1 MKNEWSNEMRRFLIV
16 LAPLLASAC
25 ILGVAAPAGAE
36 TYPICLAGGAADSLL
51 CDYASLEQC
60 RATASGAGGYCVK
73 NAAHN
78 SNPYASYRGA
88 DRSIH

>member
-1 MKNEWSNEMRRFLIV
+1 MRRFLIV

-25 ILGVAAPAGAE
+25 ILGAATPAAAE
-36 TYPICLAGGAADSLL
+36 TYPICLAGGTADALL

-73 NAAHN
+73 NTAYN

-88 DRSIH
+88 DRRIH